1 MTPTISSTTKRTQL
15 PAEVLQLE
23 GTFIQGRGS
32 SAMIKISHSMTSDC
46 LGGQPWPPPDRD
58 VLWAVVRRAGAT
70 PRPQLLKSGNC
81 DRAAVVTTA
90 LLHIIL
96 SSSTPRSGLRQHVEE
111 LLRDEF
117 ADVERQAAVDRTNVD
132 A

>member
-1 MTPTISSTTKRTQL
+1 MKSSTPKNVAASRLGVPLDLLTEQAT
-15 PAEVLQLE
+15 
-23 GTFIQGRGS
+23 GS
-32 SAMIKISHSMTSDC
+32 ATVEILHSVTTNIPD
-46 LGGQPWPPPDRD
+46 GQPWPPPDRD

-70 PRPQLLKSGNC
+70 PRSQLLKSGNC

-90 LLHIIL
+90 LLQIIL

-117 ADVERQAAVDRTNVD
+117 ADVERQAAADRTNVD

>member
-1 MTPTISSTTKRTQL
+1 MNGGKSPREKRHLVRHGVRHRRRTS
-15 PAEVLQLE
+15 A
-23 GTFIQGRGS
+23 GS
-32 SAMIKISHSMTSDC
+32 SSIKISHSVTSDSPD
-46 LGGQPWPPPDRD
+46 GRPWPPRDRD

-90 LLHIIL
+90 LLQIML
-96 SSSTPRSGLRQHVEE
+96 SSSTSRSELRQHVEE

-117 ADVERQAAVDRTNVD
+117 ADVERQAAADRTNVD

>member
-1 MTPTISSTTKRTQL
+1 M
-15 PAEVLQLE
+15 
-23 GTFIQGRGS
+23 
-32 SAMIKISHSMTSDC
+32 MKITLTVTSDSPD
-46 LGGQPWPPPDRD
+46 GHWPPSDSN
-58 VLWAVVRRAGAT
+58 VAMEQAT
-70 PRPQLLKSGNC
+70 RRPQLLKSGNC

-90 LLHIIL
+90 LLQVIL

-117 ADVERQAAVDRTNVD
+117 ADAERQAAADRTNVD

>member
-1 MTPTISSTTKRTQL
+1 MKSSTPNNAAASRLGVPLDLLTEQAT
-15 PAEVLQLE
+15 
-23 GTFIQGRGS
+23 GS
-32 SAMIKISHSMTSDC
+32 ATIEILHSVTTNIPD
-46 LGGQPWPPPDRD
+46 GQPWPPPDRD

-70 PRPQLLKSGNC
+70 PRPQLSKSGNC
-81 DRAAVVTTA
+81 DRASVVTTA

-117 ADVERQAAVDRTNVD
+117 ADVERQAAADRTNVD

>member
-1 MTPTISSTTKRTQL
+1 MKGRNSPGGKGHPVWHGGRHRHRTF
-15 PAEVLQLE
+15 A
-23 GTFIQGRGS
+23 GS
-32 SAMIKISHSMTSDC
+32 ASIKISHSVTSDIPD
-46 LGGQPWPPPDRD
+46 GRPWPAPDRK

-90 LLHIIL
+90 LLQIIL
-96 SSSTPRSGLRQHVEE
+96 SSSTPPSGLRQHLEE

-117 ADVERQAAVDRTNVD
+117 EDIKRQAAADRADVD